1 MAGKRHPNVIS
12 SSANEGH
19 ATIPPD
25 HHNTRFRNNKSPKMD
40 SLDTIIIGAG
50 PAGLSCA
57 LELQES
63 KINYIV
69 FEKSTRVGGQLWDM
83 KSSVRNFIGGYSG
96 GGEETAERLVHL
108 ASVMKTNIQFNASV
122 EQVDLKMK
130 TVVVNGSRHKAKTI
144 VIATG
149 YRLRE
154 LPLPGSSMF
163 HSSVYYRTA
172 GKQTEFAGKRV
183 AVIGGGD
190 SALIQCMELSE
201 SSPQV
206 HLIHRNNKFRARP
219 DLITAVRNNPKV
231 NIMLET
237 EVDSL
242 IGQKKLSGLQVISSR
257 SGEVKDIEAEC
268 VLIKVGYVPNTEPFK
283 GQINMDATGHILID
297 RNCQTNLPGIFAVG
311 DLTKPGYPRIAVAA
325 GHGAIAAAQIRSM
338 IENNVKV

>member
-1 MAGKRHPNVIS
+1 
-12 SSANEGH
+12 
-19 ATIPPD
+19 
-25 HHNTRFRNNKSPKMD
+25 MD
-40 SLDTIIIGAG
+40 SFDTIIIGAG

-69 FEKSTRVGGQLWDM
+69 FEKGERVGGQLWDM
-83 KSSVRNFIGGYSG
+83 KSSVRNFIGGYSS
-96 GGEETAERLVHL
+96 GGEETAERLVEL
-108 ASVMKTNIQFNASV
+108 ARVMKVNIQFNAFV

-130 TVVVNGSRHKAKTI
+130 TVVVNGTRYKAKSI

-163 HSSVYYRTA
+163 NSSVFYRTA
-172 GKQTEFAGKRV
+172 GKQAEFAGKRV

-201 SSPQV
+201 NSPQV
-206 HLIHRNNKFRARP
+206 HLIHRSNKLKARP
-219 DLITAVRNNPKV
+219 DLILAVRSNPKV

-283 GQINMDATGHILID
+283 GQINMDGTGHILID
-297 RNCQTNLPGIFAVG
+297 RNCQTNLAGVFAVG

-338 IENNVKV
+338 IEGNTKV